1 MTSLN
6 LGIDDKAPKSHG
18 DSGFLAGL
26 GCTGSELHMPVPVLG
41 RAWGLGTC
49 SQHLAQQGPPHPRRN
64 PGQPHCRKPL
74 GTGEGVQQHTTGEKH
89 KPPRAQDR
97 EQQTARLV
105 QAGCGNTSAVI
116 RGLQNNL
123 CEETRELV
131 LLSLEE
137 KAGNRARHDSA
148 VAVHERLLLREAAI
162 TLLEGQR

>member
-1 MTSLN
+1 
-6 LGIDDKAPKSHG
+6 
-18 DSGFLAGL
+18 
-26 GCTGSELHMPVPVLG
+26 MPVPVLG
-41 RAWGLGTC
+41 RAWGPGTC

-74 GTGEGVQQHTTGEKH
+74 GMGVGCSSTRLGRSK
-89 KPPRAQDR
+89 KPPQARDR

-123 CEETRELV
+123 WEETRELG